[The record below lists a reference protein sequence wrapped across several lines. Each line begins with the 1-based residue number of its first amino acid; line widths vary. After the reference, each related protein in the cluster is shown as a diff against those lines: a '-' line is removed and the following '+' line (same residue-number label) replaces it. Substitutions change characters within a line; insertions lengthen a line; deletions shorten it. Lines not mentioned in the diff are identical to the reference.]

1 MRTFTTKDPVSYP
14 DHDYLPSPTLI
25 TNPER
30 PLNLPYPLCRKVG
43 PLHKFPTFSVRGTGR

>member
-1 MRTFTTKDPVSYP
+1 MRIFTTKDPVSYP